1 MGPTVTVKRLRF
13 MNAPVTGCQCHYQA
27 TTIEQTANI
36 LTHGVWI
43 IPAIYALLKMLTLS
57 TTQNQYW
64 IAWWYGMALILLFST
79 STSFHISSLI
89 FGNNSMI
96 SRFLHFWD
104 RSTIFTFIASCFMP
118 WFVLTETLSNTY
130 VMKWLVCIWLMAM
143 LGITFTYLFLDRYK
157 LLETLLYVIL
167 GVVPSIPILYANQN
181 SGAWEL
187 TAGGGIYV
195 MGILFFK
202 CDGRIPFA
210 HAIWHTFV
218 ACGALIHYSAVI
230 RYKY

>member
-64 IAWWYGMALILLFST
+64 IAWC
-79 STSFHISSLI
+79 
-89 FGNNSMI
+89 MI